1 MSKFNTVGN
10 KVESSK
16 AWRKHF
22 SNKIKGKF
30 EILSNYNHDIKC
42 FRCLRSGHLASQC
55 PNKRIIVIKE
65 HEDIESESDKSKEDE
80 MPPLEDCSD
89 VIYYL
94 YKWFEP

>member
-1 MSKFNTVGN
+1 
-10 KVESSK
+10 
-16 AWRKHF
+16 
-22 SNKIKGKF
+22 
-30 EILSNYNHDIKC
+30 
-42 FRCLRSGHLASQC
+42 LRSRHIASQC
-55 PNKRIIVIKE
+55 PNKRIIVIRE